1 MNLPFYFLCSNIKLT
16 HREFTVLKQICP
28 GKCVLGLQVHRE
40 DPGMAAGHSLGGT
53 RGGGVLCLRYLGG
66 LGSGGKQL
74 LLCLQ
79 QQQQLRG
86 HLSLPLGVFG
96 LFKKK
101 IEELQKQ
108 MVSVGMSSSIWRIT
122 AKGVGEFHKLKK
134 SKKITSLVS
143 LCTTPSSTMT
153 LSSYLTSI

>member
-1 MNLPFYFLCSNIKLT
+1 
-16 HREFTVLKQICP
+16 
-28 GKCVLGLQVHRE
+28 
-40 DPGMAAGHSLGGT
+40 MAAGHSLGGT
-53 RGGGVLCLRYLGG
+53 RGVSVLCLKYLGG

-86 HLSLPLGVFG
+86 HLSLPLGVSG

-143 LCTTPSSTMT
+143 LCTTPSSTMA
-153 LSSYLTSI
+153 LSSYLTSIGHL